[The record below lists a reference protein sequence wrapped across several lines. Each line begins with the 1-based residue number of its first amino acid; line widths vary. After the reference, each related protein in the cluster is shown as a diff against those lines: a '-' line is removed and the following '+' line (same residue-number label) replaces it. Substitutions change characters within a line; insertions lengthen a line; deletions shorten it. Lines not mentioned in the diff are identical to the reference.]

1 MCAMLAFLK
10 ITGQK
15 ANILTDPVCRNLSML
30 AFCSRIRRTG
40 NSFPQNCYL
49 KSLRQFKKP
58 TSQKNPEIFDMIR
71 HGLLAFSVAG
81 EEKGNS
87 PGLAP

>member
-1 MCAMLAFLK
+1 MCAMLAFLI

-15 ANILTDPVCRNLSML
+15 ANILTDSLCRNLSML

-40 NSFPQNCYL
+40 NSFLQNCYL

-71 HGLLAFSVAG
+71 HGLLAFSAAG